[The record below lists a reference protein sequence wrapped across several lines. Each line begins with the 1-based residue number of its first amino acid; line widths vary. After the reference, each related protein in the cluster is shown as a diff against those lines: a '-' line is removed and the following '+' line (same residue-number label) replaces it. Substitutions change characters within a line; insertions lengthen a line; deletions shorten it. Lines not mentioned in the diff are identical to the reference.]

1 MLSDRA
7 FFGASLGLAGLIVA
21 LSLVFPQGEGGRSP
35 WPFGHAP
42 VVPSAVEAAHR
53 RDAIHARE
61 KSPLRPAPDPLHRLL
76 KTSKP

>member
-7 FFGASLGLAGLIVA
+7 FFGASLGLAGLIIA

-35 WPFGHAP
+35 WIFGHKP
-42 VVPSAVEAAHR
+42 VLPAAVEAARR

-61 KSPLRPAPDPLHRLL
+61 KTPLRPAPDPLHRLR
-76 KTSKP
+76 KAVKP